1 MALQL
6 MSPQLKSEIDNHY
19 QRQGALFGAVPT
31 SVLELEQQRELED
44 SGWVVQEYRD
54 QTVLLAPQA
63 TVRWDQQLFRFRDA
77 ILHQAAHAI
86 PQGVPVAGNAQA
98 IVEEVIASQWDA
110 RLDQL
115 RTVWG
120 AFAFAA
126 LRDGEDS
133 SPPEPD
139 VAVPASFAMED
150 QETYFFYTQAMA
162 DAAAATLAEV
172 VKPPAPGDDLWT
184 MMAAIHDV
192 P

>member
-1 MALQL
+1 MAIQL
-6 MSPQLKSEIDNHY
+6 MSPKLKTQIDTHY
-19 QRQGALFGAVPT
+19 HRQGALFGAVPA
-31 SVLELEQQRELED
+31 SALDLEQQRALED
-44 SGWVVQEYRD
+44 AGWAVQEYRD
-54 QTVLLAPQA
+54 QTVLLPPRA

-120 AFAFAA
+120 AFAYAA
-126 LRDGEDS
+126 LRNGEDS
-133 SPPEPD
+133 SPAEPEAP
-139 VAVPASFAMED
+139 APASFAMED

-162 DAAAATLAEV
+162 DAATATLAEV
-172 VKPPAPGDDLWT
+172 VKAPSPGDDLWT
-184 MMAAIHDV
+184 MLAAVHDV